1 MTGQSIL
8 FGFIVFGAIIA
19 AFSYLNNQKVQAAVI
34 AARLSKVLE
43 DISSGTTN
51 INFVLTAPPLVVS
64 ENEKVAAVLPKTTLL
79 EPKMVRVRQGSRHSS
94 SVRMSRYSV
103 GSGDYTSTSE
113 SHEQLRAID
122 LGTLVVTDQR
132 IVFLGKLKTISIDV
146 SKMMG
151 VDEYR
156 DSIGIHCKDKGN
168 VESFKI
174 SNDLMLTYHED
185 QKDVL
190 VPFAGQILG
199 HIVSH
204 AMADHDARK
213 GTAAA

>member
-1 MTGQSIL
+1 MIDQIIL
-8 FGFIVFGAIIA
+8 FGFKIFRSIIA
-19 AFSYLNNQKVQAAVI
+19 AFSYVDSQKLQAARI
-34 AARLSKVLE
+34 SKVLE
-43 DISSGTTN
+43 DLSMGTTN

-64 ENEKVAAVLPKTTLL
+64 EHEKVAAVLPKTTLL

-94 SVRMSRYSV
+94 SMRIARGYSF
-103 GSGDYTSTSE
+103 GSGNYNSTTE
-113 SHEQLRAID
+113 SSEQLRAID
-122 LGTLVVTDQR
+122 LGTLVVTNQR
-132 IVFLGKLKTISIDV
+132 IVFLGTLKTISIDAN
-146 SKMMG
+146 KIIG
-151 VDEYR
+151 VDKYR

-199 HIVSH
+199 CIISH
-204 AMADHDARK
+204 TMADHNALKD
-213 GTAAA
+213 TAAA